1 MNNKL
6 SKFDP
11 AVDKRILI
19 ALSGAIW
26 TVVGIILCNFSVHWL
41 MDSAGDDLLLLAST
55 GIVAAMLIC
64 YFGFLKIVNR
74 NINRIIAKPSK
85 VCIFA
90 FQPWNSYLVVIVMI
104 SLGIFLRQSS
114 VPKKYLSIIYT
125 GFGGAMIL
133 SSLKYYWV
141 FIKMLRASK
150 R

>member
-6 SKFDP
+6 RKFDP
-11 AVDKRILI
+11 AVDKRVLI

-26 TVVGIILCNFSVHWL
+26 TFVGIILCNFAFHWL
-41 MDSAGDDLLLLAST
+41 MDSAGEDFFLLAAA
-55 GIVAAMLIC
+55 GIVAALLIS
-64 YFGFLKIVNR
+64 YFGFLKIVNK
-74 NINRIIAKPSK
+74 NIDRIRAKPSK

-141 FIKMLRASK
+141 FIKMLITSER
-150 R
+150 